1 MNVRFFAAMICT
13 FVALALSAAPETVRI
28 GPNGSFNVDYNGA
41 LATGAANLLTVDH
54 REPVEES
61 VLYSITQPGVLVR
74 KIIYAPAGKVKFHTR
89 MLIVLRPETN
99 PAETLLV
106 VRDYIGC
113 AEPATL
119 RWCVTTLAKPQN
131 VGSYLMVRSD
141 NGKAG
146 GRMLFQMLLPGING
160 HSTELLG
167 NALEAD
173 PGYRNV
179 FTVTSPGLQHT
190 VLVTMQ
196 IGALEA
202 PMIFK
207 SFTAGAVNHV
217 INVAGYLISTN
228 AGAGKLA
235 GSFAVEVPADGT
247 AYTLL
252 LGDLAAGLWKV
263 TSPDGK
269 SETYDI
275 DGAVPLQLVKAPT
288 PGVWQVEK
296 IK

>member
-1 MNVRFFAAMICT
+1 MGIRFWAALLCGGFA
-13 FVALALSAAPETVRI
+13 LSSSAAPETVRI
-28 GPNGSFNVDYNGA
+28 GPNGSFNIDYNGA
-41 LATGAANLLTVDH
+41 LATGAANLLSVDH
-54 REPVEES
+54 RLPVEDS
-61 VLYSITQPGVLVR
+61 VLYSITQPGLQVR
-74 KIIYAPAGKVKFHTR
+74 KIVYTPTGNVKFHTR

-113 AEPATL
+113 AEPAAL
-119 RWCVTTLAKPQN
+119 RWCVTTPAKPQN

-141 NGKAG
+141 NGKDG
-146 GRMLFQMLLPGING
+146 GRMLFQMLLPGIDG
-160 HSTELLG
+160 HSTELFG
-167 NALEAD
+167 NPMEND

-207 SFTAGAVNHV
+207 SFTPGPVNHV
-217 INVAGYLISTN
+217 INAGGYLISTN

-252 LGDLAAGLWKV
+252 LGDLSAGVWKV

-269 SETYDI
+269 SESYDI
-275 DGAVPLQLVKAPT
+275 DGSVPIQLVKAPT
-288 PGVWQVEK
+288 PGAWQVEK

>member
-1 MNVRFFAAMICT
+1 MICGC
-13 FVALALSAAPETVRI
+13 FALASSAAPEPVRI
-28 GPNGSFNVDYNGA
+28 GPNGSFNVAFNGA

-54 REPVEES
+54 REPVEDS
-61 VLYSITQPGVLVR
+61 VLYNITQPGVLVR
-74 KIIYAPAGKVKFHTR
+74 KIVYTPTDKVKFHTR
-89 MLIVLRPETN
+89 MLIVLRSENN
-99 PAETLLV
+99 PTETLLV

-119 RWCVTTLAKPQN
+119 RWCVTTPAKPQN

-141 NGKAG
+141 NGHAG
-146 GRMLFQMLLPGING
+146 GRMLFQMLLPGIDG
-160 HSTELLG
+160 HSTELIG
-167 NALEAD
+167 NPMTSD

-196 IGALEA
+196 IGALES

-207 SFTAGAVNHV
+207 SFTPGPVNQVVNAG
-217 INVAGYLISTN
+217 GYLVSIN

-235 GSFAVEVPADGT
+235 ASFAIEVPADGT
-247 AYTLL
+247 AYTML

-269 SETYDI
+269 SESYDI

-288 PGVWQVEK
+288 PGVWKVEK

>member
-1 MNVRFFAAMICT
+1 MTFRSFAMVICGC
-13 FVALALSAAPETVRI
+13 FALAAQAAPEAVRI
-28 GPNGSFNVDYNGA
+28 GPDGSFAVDFNGA
-41 LATGAANLLTVDH
+41 LAIGGTNFLTVDH
-54 REPVEES
+54 RRPVEDS
-61 VLYSITQPGVLVR
+61 VLYSITQPGLLVR
-74 KIIYAPAGKVKFHTR
+74 KVVYNPVDKVKFHTR

-113 AEPATL
+113 SEPATL
-119 RWCVTTLAKPQN
+119 RWCVTTPAKPQN

-141 NGKAG
+141 NGKDG
-146 GRMLFQMLLPGING
+146 GRMLFQMLLPGIDG
-160 HSTELLG
+160 HSTELFG
-167 NALEAD
+167 NPLESD

-190 VLVTMQ
+190 VLVVMQ

-207 SFTAGAVNHV
+207 SFNPGAVNHV
-217 INVAGYLISTN
+217 INAGGYLISTN

-235 GSFAVEVPADGT
+235 TSFTVEVPADGT

-252 LGDLAAGLWKV
+252 LGDLSAGIWKV

-269 SETYDI
+269 SESYDI
-275 DGAVPLQLVKAPT
+275 DGSVPLQLVKAST